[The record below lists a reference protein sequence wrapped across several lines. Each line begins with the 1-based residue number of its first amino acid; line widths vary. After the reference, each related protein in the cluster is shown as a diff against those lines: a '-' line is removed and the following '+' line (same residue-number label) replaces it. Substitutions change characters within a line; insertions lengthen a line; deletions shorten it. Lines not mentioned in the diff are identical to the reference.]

1 MNTRTPRI
9 LLLASVV
16 ALSAVACGTAPSA
29 TGEASAAA
37 RSQFAMA
44 ATTPPF
50 GTSGSFAILA
60 NTAVTCTDATI
71 IGDVGVSPGN
81 AIAQTS
87 CPVTGALHPN
97 DAAATQAYADFLVAY
112 DAVAAL
118 PCDQVLTTLDGLTL
132 APGTYCFDAAATST
146 GGVLTLD
153 GPANGSW
160 IFKIGT
166 LGTGALTGTNF
177 SVVTPAGTPPACG
190 NVTWWTAEAVT
201 LTDSQFVGNV
211 LSGAA
216 VTLTRGTFAGN
227 AHSKAGVTITG
238 DAVIGCNMGSTP
250 GGGSTCDEGEDED
263 DCECRE
269 EDGEHD
275 DDHDGDRDSH
285 HGSKSSS
292 HEMSESKQDKHHDRC
307 DDDGKKGHGEKDDR
321 HGGEKNDRRGN
332 G

>member
-1 MNTRTPRI
+1 MITRTPRI
-9 LLLASVV
+9 ALLASVV

-29 TGEASAAA
+29 TGEASTAAQA
-37 RSQFAMA
+37 QFAMA
-44 ATTPPF
+44 SATTPPF
-50 GTSGSFAILA
+50 STSGSFAVLA

-71 IGDVGVSPGN
+71 IGDVGVSPGS
-81 AIAQTS
+81 AIAQTN
-87 CPVTGALHPN
+87 CPVTGTLHPN
-97 DAAATQAYADFLVAY
+97 DAAATRAYAAFLVAY
-112 DAVAAL
+112 DAVAAM

-153 GPANGSW
+153 GPATGSW
-160 IFKIGT
+160 IFKVGT
-166 LGTGALTGTNF
+166 LGTGALTATNF

-238 DAVIGCNMGSTP
+238 DAVTGCNMGTTP
-250 GGGSTCDEGEDED
+250 GGGTCDEGEDED

-269 EDGEHD
+269 DDGEHD
-275 DDHDGDRDSH
+275 DDRDDDRDSH
-285 HGSKSSS
+285 EGSESSS
-292 HEMSESKQDKHHDRC
+292 HEKRESKQDKHHGRC
-307 DDDGKKGHGEKDDR
+307 DDDGKKGHGEK
-321 HGGEKNDRRGN
+321 NDRRGN
-332 G
+332 R

>member
-1 MNTRTPRI
+1 MITRTPRI
-9 LLLASVV
+9 AILASVF

-29 TGEASAAA
+29 TGNASTAAQAQLA
-37 RSQFAMA
+37 RAS

-50 GTSGSFAILA
+50 GTSGSFAVLA
-60 NTAVTCTDATI
+60 NTAVACTDATI
-71 IGDVGVSPGN
+71 IGDVGVSPGS
-81 AIAQTS
+81 AIVQTS

-97 DAAATQAYADFLVAY
+97 DPAATQAYAAFLVAY
-112 DAVAAL
+112 NAVAAM

-153 GPANGSW
+153 GPATGSW

-190 NVTWWTAEAVT
+190 NVTWWTAQAVT

-211 LSGAA
+211 LAGAA

-238 DAVIGCNMGSTP
+238 DAVTGCNMGSTP
-250 GGGSTCDEGEDED
+250 GGGNGGGNGGGSSCNVGEDED
-263 DCECRE
+263 DS
-269 EDGEHD
+269 G
-275 DDHDGDRDSH
+275 DSH
-285 HGSKSSS
+285 DSSVSSS
-292 HEMSESKQDKHHDRC
+292 RERRESNQDKHHGRC
-307 DDDGKKGHGEKDDR
+307 DDEGKKHHD
-321 HGGEKNDRRGN
+321 GN
-332 G
+332 EQSGLRVSR